1 MPSLSRFHQSSGDL
15 CFELAS
21 GKLFQNPFPS
31 GVSSWS
37 ILLVFRLIGKV
48 CQGHPLSSPTF
59 PPKGRRKSK
68 SDVRERFG
76 SHAGSFAL
84 GIGGF
89 PKKLNATIPTGDF
102 TKLDFEAYNGPSRG
116 YSVLF
121 KVKKA

>member
-1 MPSLSRFHQSSGDL
+1 MLLLSDVL
-15 CFELAS
+15 CFCNLS
-21 GKLFQNPFPS
+21 L
-31 GVSSWS
+31 
-37 ILLVFRLIGKV
+37 RLIGKV

-76 SHAGSFAL
+76 SHAGNVLDHCIIWKRFYHVAWLLCPCQTSFSCVYRF
-84 GIGGF
+84 ICTWDWRIS
-89 PKKLNATIPTGDF
+89 KGDF

>member
-1 MPSLSRFHQSSGDL
+1 MMARLLWMYSVSVTSLSDLYRKGLSGASTQLSYFSS
-15 CFELAS
+15 
-21 GKLFQNPFPS
+21 KRKKKIQ
-31 GVSSWS
+31 V
-37 ILLVFRLIGKV
+37 R
-48 CQGHPLSSPTF
+48 CQRKIWLSC
-59 PPKGRRKSK
+59 RQC
-68 SDVRERFG
+68 
-76 SHAGSFAL
+76 SFAL